1 MHSPYFW
8 LWIAPIAL
16 GCIGLTF
23 LALATIEG
31 RKRRVVSRLQR
42 ASSGVGQNTQASNA
56 RPGSFWDYGIR
67 HVRRLAQVT
76 SERFSIMGGSEAETS
91 AELLLTAGI
100 RGRDAQVVYAF
111 VKTVLPIAALALGVV
126 WVVFVGTPASST
138 LGSFILVVGFGLLIS
153 KLPDYY
159 LTYRRN
165 QRLDSIRRHFP
176 DMLELLVIASE
187 AGLGPQK
194 AISRI
199 AWELQDSQP
208 LLALELSELVSELSM
223 TGNRHQAFSNFY
235 ARIPLHE
242 ISIFAQTLSQGER
255 YGTPFATAMRTLLR
269 DQRAYRMLRFEEK
282 AARLPA
288 LMTVPLIF
296 CIMPAVF
303 IVLVGP
309 AFLNI
314 MDNIL
319 RAQ

>member
-1 MHSPYFW
+1 MHSSSFW
-8 LWIAPIAL
+8 LWIAPAAL
-16 GCIGLTF
+16 GCIGLMF
-23 LALATIEG
+23 LALAIIEQ
-31 RKRRVVSRLQR
+31 RKRRLVSRMMR
-42 ASSGVGQNTQASNA
+42 AWSGEVKDAPASVRKPN
-56 RPGSFWDYGIR
+56 SFMDFVIQ
-67 HVRRLAQVT
+67 HVRRVARVT
-76 SERFSIMGGSEAETS
+76 AERFSIIGGREAETS

-100 RGRDAQVVYAF
+100 RGRDAHVIYAF
-111 VKTVLPIAALALGVV
+111 VKTVLPIAALAFGLL
-126 WVVFVGTPASST
+126 WVLVFGSPASST
-138 LGSFILVVGFGLLIS
+138 LGTFILVVGLGLLTS

-165 QRLDSIRRHFP
+165 QRLESIRRHFP

-194 AISRI
+194 ALSRI
-199 AWELQDSQP
+199 AWELQGSQP

-223 TGNRHQAFSNFY
+223 TGNRHQAFSNLY

-242 ISIFAQTLSQGER
+242 ISIFTQTLSQGER

-319 RAQ
+319 RVQ